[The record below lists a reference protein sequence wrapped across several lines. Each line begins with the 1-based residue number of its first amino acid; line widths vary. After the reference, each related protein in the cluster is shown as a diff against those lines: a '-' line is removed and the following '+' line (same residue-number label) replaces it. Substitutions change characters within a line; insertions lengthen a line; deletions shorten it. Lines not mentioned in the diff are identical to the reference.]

1 MSEHRAEPV
10 GGPLVFNRFM
20 KFLVIFLGLWL
31 LILLYRF
38 LTGIGTVSG
47 LTDGYPWG
55 IWIAFDVVTGTA
67 LACGGYAI
75 AILAYI
81 LNKGKYHPLVRPALL
96 TSALGYSMAA
106 LAIIIDVG
114 RWWGIWRI
122 PLGGFPDMGSY
133 NWNSALLEVALCV
146 MAYVGVLWIELGPAF
161 LEKWEA
167 TSRSSALVSFAKLG
181 LKFYDKA
188 LIWIIALGV
197 LLPTMHQSS
206 LGTLML
212 LAGHK
217 LHGLWH
223 TGWIPLLYLI
233 SCVGM
238 GYAVVVW
245 ESAVSS
251 SVFKRQREDDMLVSL
266 SGAMV
271 VVNALYIVLRL
282 GDIIVSGKAGLM
294 FTSGFLS
301 IMFWIEIALFAVPMV
316 MLMRGKDRL
325 TFSTIF
331 KASVLIMLAG
341 GLYRFDSYL
350 TAFNPGEGWSYFPT
364 TLELLI
370 TLGVIAFEVFL
381 YVFIVKRYPILSGTR
396 AAQAAH

>member
-1 MSEHRAEPV
+1 MSEHRSEPV
-10 GGPLVFNRFM
+10 GGPLIFNRFT
-20 KFLVIFLGLWL
+20 KFLVMFLGLWV

-161 LEKWEA
+161 LEKWES
-167 TSRSSALVSFAKLG
+167 TSKNSALVGFAKFG

-212 LAGHK
+212 IAGPK
-217 LHGLWH
+217 LHGLWS
-223 TGWIPLLYLI
+223 TPWIPLLYLI

-251 SVFKRQREDDMLVSL
+251 RVFKRQREDSMLTSL

-271 VVNALYIVLRL
+271 VVLGLFLLLRFA
-282 GDIIVSGKAGLM
+282 DIIISGKTVLM
-294 FTSGFLS
+294 FNSGVLS
-301 IMFWIEIALFAVPMV
+301 LMFWIETALFAVPMV
-316 MLMRGKDRL
+316 MLMRAKDRAN
-325 TFSTIF
+325 FATIF
-331 KASVLIMLAG
+331 KASMLIMLAG
-341 GLYRFDSYL
+341 GLYRFDTYIV
-350 TAFNPGEGWSYFPT
+350 AFNPGKNWSYFPT
-364 TLELLI
+364 TLEMLI
-370 TLGVIAFEVFL
+370 TLGTIAFEIFL
-381 YVFIVKRYPILSGTR
+381 YIFIVKRYPILSGTR
-396 AAQAAH
+396 VAQAAH